1 MRHFGWFQTMC
12 ANRKLP
18 NFFQAKNAYSFDDYI
33 VLHVTLAG
41 IATALQAA
49 AVPRFF
55 AVGKTLTL
63 WNFTWLNSMSHNIV
77 GKPCE
82 RWTTGVKIAVE
93 TTGFVKKLFLWK
105 CLFRLQL
112 KTLWLI
118 SWKKDSTKV
127 THFTLGLFSSFGSIF
142 SWCLYFHGVWKS

>member
-1 MRHFGWFQTMC
+1 MRHFGGFQTMC

-55 AVGKTLTL
+55 AVGKTLTYL
-63 WNFTWLNSMSHNIV
+63 MEFYL
-77 GKPCE
+77 
-82 RWTTGVKIAVE
+82 
-93 TTGFVKKLFLWK
+93 
-105 CLFRLQL
+105 
-112 KTLWLI
+112 
-118 SWKKDSTKV
+118 TK
-127 THFTLGLFSSFGSIF
+127 
-142 SWCLYFHGVWKS
+142 FHESQQCR